1 MKLFESDS
9 LTYEGDGKSHET
21 KSWNGKSLK
30 EYEPCSV
37 CNNNKKK
44 NLYSQQVEKQLRV
57 ALQNMVVLTD

>member
-1 MKLFESDS
+1 MEKVMKL
-9 LTYEGDGKSHET
+9 KI
-21 KSWNGKSLK
+21 SWNGKSLK